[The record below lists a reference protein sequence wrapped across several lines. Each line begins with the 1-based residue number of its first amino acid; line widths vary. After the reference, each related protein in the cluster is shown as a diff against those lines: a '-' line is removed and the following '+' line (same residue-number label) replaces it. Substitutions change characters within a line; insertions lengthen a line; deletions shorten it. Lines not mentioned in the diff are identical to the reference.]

1 MGNSR
6 ANHTNH
12 ALWRCKKGTPRK
24 ANMRGEILRPP
35 VMPTHNE
42 TMTSD
47 WPNLA
52 HPELHDELHA
62 RPPLQVAA
70 PGVLS
75 HWVQHGMSA
84 ACAAQALAAVCQ
96 HFGAPAPAPGA
107 SHMLLQQGTQAF
119 KYERHGEFVSWQW
132 FHALADAPADAAAL
146 RSLWQR
152 SPGLRSLPGVLRDI
166 FAQATAGELLTATQI
181 VLLPAAAAPALP
193 ATPETWQA
201 AFHDGELVGS
211 HIGEGAA
218 TVLTDLRLHEQHTT
232 RYLLLDAALSPGQIA
247 REAQRLC
254 EIEAYRMLAML
265 GFPLAQRE
273 AAALGALEGRLR
285 NAVDAMA
292 AGSPGD
298 DTPVFNTLTQLAAEV
313 EHIAAR
319 TRFRFAA
326 TRAYHHLVQR
336 RLTALRE
343 TRLRGV
349 QTLTGFLNRRLGP
362 AVALCNSTDVRL
374 SDVAERINRAVG
386 LARVRVEVHR
396 EANNQELLKS
406 LAQRAQMQLRLQQ
419 TVEGLSVV
427 AITYYLLG
435 LISYAAKAMLV
446 LPALQDLHW
455 KSDVLVGVA
464 ALPVLLA
471 VWGFIRRLRRHLS
484 T

>member
-1 MGNSR
+1 MASN
-6 ANHTNH
+6 
-12 ALWRCKKGTPRK
+12 
-24 ANMRGEILRPP
+24 
-35 VMPTHNE
+35 
-42 TMTSD
+42 
-47 WPNLA
+47 WPSLA

-84 ACAAQALAAVCQ
+84 DCAAQALAAVCQ

-107 SHMLLQQGTQAF
+107 HHMLLQQDAQAF

-132 FHALADAPADAAAL
+132 FHALADVPADPAAL
-146 RSLWQR
+146 RGLWQR
-152 SPGLRSLPGVLRDI
+152 APGLRSLPGALQEI
-166 FAQATAGELLTATQI
+166 FAQTAAGKLLAATQI
-181 VLLPAAAAPALP
+181 MLLPALAGALSPAA
-193 ATPETWQA
+193 WRGG
-201 AFHDGELVGS
+201 FHIGELIGS

-218 TVLTDLRLHEQHTT
+218 TALTDLRLHEQHTT
-232 RYLLLDAALSPGQIA
+232 RFLLFDAALSPEQLA

-273 AAALGALEGRLR
+273 AAALGALEARLR

-326 TRAYHHLVQR
+326 TRAYHQLVQR
-336 RLTALRE
+336 RLAALRE
-343 TRLRGV
+343 TRLPGV

-362 AVALCNSTDVRL
+362 AVALCESTDARL

-396 EANNQELLKS
+396 EANNQELLKAM
-406 LAQRAQMQLRLQQ
+406 AQRAQMQLRLQQ

-427 AITYYLLG
+427 AISYYVLG
-435 LISYAAKAMLV
+435 LISYAAKAMLA
-446 LPALQDLHW
+446 LPALQGLHW
-455 KSDVLVGVA
+455 KIDVLVGVA
-464 ALPVLLA
+464 ALPVVLA
-471 VWGFIRRLRRHLS
+471 VWGFMRRLRRHLS

>member
-1 MGNSR
+1 MPY
-6 ANHTNH
+6 
-12 ALWRCKKGTPRK
+12 TP
-24 ANMRGEILRPP
+24 AP
-35 VMPTHNE
+35 
-42 TMTSD
+42 

-52 HPELHDELHA
+52 HPELHSELHA
-62 RPPLQVAA
+62 RPPLQVAT
-70 PGVLS
+70 PGVLN
-75 HWVQHGMSA
+75 HWVQHDMSA
-84 ACAAQALAAVCQ
+84 ACAAHALAAVCQ
-96 HFGAPAPAPGA
+96 HFGAEAPAPGA
-107 SHMLLQQGTQAF
+107 SHMLLRHGMQAF

-132 FHALADAPADAAAL
+132 FQALADAPDEAPDDAAAL

-152 SPGLRSLPGVLRDI
+152 SPGLRSLPGALQ
-166 FAQATAGELLTATQI
+166 QAFMQDGAGELLAATQI
-181 VLLPAAAAPALP
+181 LLLPAPAGAALP
-193 ATPETWQA
+193 AAWQTG
-201 AFHDGELVGS
+201 FHNGELIGA

-218 TVLTDLRLHEQHTT
+218 TALTDLRLHEQHTT
-232 RYLLLDAALSPGQIA
+232 RYLLLDATLSPEQLA

-273 AAALGALEGRLR
+273 AAALGALEARLR
-285 NAVDAMA
+285 AAVDAMA

-298 DTPVFNTLTQLAAEV
+298 DTPVFNTLAQLAAEV

-326 TRAYHHLVQR
+326 TRAYHQLVQR
-336 RLTALRE
+336 RLAALRE
-343 TRLRGV
+343 TRLPGV
-349 QTLTGFLNRRLGP
+349 QTLTGFLNRHLGP
-362 AVALCNSTDVRL
+362 AVALCESTDARL

-396 EANNQELLKS
+396 EANNQELLKA

-427 AITYYLLG
+427 AITYYVLG
-435 LISYAAKAMLV
+435 LIGYAAKALLA
-446 LPALQDLHW
+446 LPALQGLHW

-464 ALPVLLA
+464 ALPVLWA
-471 VWGFIRRLRRHLS
+471 VWAFIRRLRRHLS